1 MTSVN
6 ATSSTDA
13 ARQALIRGMLASGIG
28 VNTMMPSDNAE
39 DATRSFRFATDKDPS
54 MCDAWLG
61 RILTGEDSVKV
72 LYGAWN
78 ARDTFGWEIRRL
90 GVVPSKFVPKVFDGL
105 FLNVQITSP
114 DSLGAAYG
122 TVLSRSGRYAD
133 ADKVLSALAP
143 SDAFDADLV
152 TYALGVLHFRAGRW
166 ADVHRLFPAEKVWRI
181 PAYGAVAAAMATT
194 ALASLGVFED
204 AFRRAQGAID
214 DDVVPHAATI
224 ALYTQGMC
232 LRHLGRQ
239 DDASQLLRRVYARDP
254 QFAPA
259 REALDDPRRQL
270 SLTTPEMI
278 EGRTDPWDPSTETTP
293 EMVAAEQHADL
304 LAEAEKM
311 LDKQIGLHDVKRQ
324 IQTLKATEKINAVR
338 VQRGRS
344 PIVRSH
350 HMVFGGPPGTGK
362 TTIARVVAYIYCG
375 LGILEKPTVVEA
387 RRADLVATHLGQTAP
402 KTEAKIDEAMGGI
415 LFIDEA
421 YSLIQEGLS
430 GGDAFGQEA
439 IDTLLARMEN
449 DRDKFVV
456 IIAGY
461 MNELDRLLES
471 NDGLASRF
479 RRRINF
485 PSYSPEELG
494 DIAASMVTDNESA
507 IDEEAIGILKAVCA
521 YLEPQKWPSVESN
534 GKPGKLRPA
543 LDVAGNGRFVRNVVE
558 ASFEALAERLI
569 EDHGGDIEDVDDT
582 MLTTI
587 TARDIAASVTRL
599 LEDTAPSTESDIG
612 NAIASL
618 TAGHPPEETEIGS
631 SSTIEEIGGAHAS
644 LVGQDQPPL

>member
-1 MTSVN
+1 MTSMN

-13 ARQALIRGMLASGIG
+13 ARQALIRGMLASGIS
-28 VNTMMPSDNAE
+28 VNTMMPSNNPD
-39 DATRSFRFATDKDPS
+39 DATRSFRFATDKDPL

-61 RILTGEDSVKV
+61 RILTGEDSTKV
-72 LYGAWN
+72 LSGAWN
-78 ARDTFGWEIRRL
+78 ARETFGWEIRRL
-90 GVVPSKFVPKVFDGL
+90 GVARSKFVPKVFDGL

-122 TVLSRSGRYAD
+122 TVLSRSGRYAE
-133 ADKVLSALAP
+133 AEKVLSALAP

-181 PAYGAVAAAMATT
+181 PAYGAAAAAMATT
-194 ALASLGVFED
+194 ALASLGVFEE
-204 AFRRAQGAID
+204 AFRRAKATID
-214 DDVVPHAATI
+214 EDLVPHAATI

-232 LRHLGRQ
+232 MRHLGRH

-259 REALDDPRRQL
+259 REALDDPNRRL
-270 SLTTPEMI
+270 SLTNPETI

-293 EMVAAEQHADL
+293 EMAAAEQNADL
-304 LAEAEKM
+304 LAEAERM

-324 IQTLKATEKINAVR
+324 IQTLKATEKMNAIR
-338 VQRGRS
+338 VQRGLA

-375 LGILEKPTVVEA
+375 LGILDTPKVVEV
-387 RRADLVATHLGQTAP
+387 RRKDLVATHLGQTAP

-421 YSLIQEGLS
+421 YTLIQEGLS

-461 MNELDRLLES
+461 MSELDRLLES

-479 RRRINF
+479 RRRIDF
-485 PSYSPEELG
+485 PSYSSEELG
-494 DIAASMVTDNESA
+494 DIAKSMVAANESTV
-507 IDEEAIGILKAVCA
+507 DEDAIGILKAVCA
-521 YLEPQKWPSVESN
+521 YLEPRTWPSVESN

-558 ASFEALAERLI
+558 ASFEALAVRLI
-569 EDHGGDIEDVDDT
+569 EGGDSDIEDVDDT

-587 TARDIAASVTRL
+587 TGSDMAAAVTRL
-599 LEDTAPSTESDIG
+599 LVDMAPASETDIAGVITAITGGE
-612 NAIASL
+612 
-618 TAGHPPEETEIGS
+618 PPEEV
-631 SSTIEEIGGAHAS
+631 A
-644 LVGQDQPPL
+644 